1 MFKRLNDFIKILMK
15 GKSMCTQAY
24 LELTKHCPI
33 KVGDTVKLLRKFEA
47 GEMGTSCKTD
57 DVDKFDFIGDE
68 MKVVK
73 ITEQGGYRLM
83 CSDGKKRHYPFFVL
97 EKVDE
102 SSKVVNMTISD
113 IETFLKDNGEIA
125 DDQILHIVAED

>member
-1 MFKRLNDFIKILMK
+1 MFNFIKALLK
-15 GKSMCTQAY
+15 GKQSMCTQAY

-33 KVGDTVKLLRKFEA
+33 KVGDTVKLLRKFAA

-73 ITEQGGYRLM
+73 ITAQGGYQLM

-102 SSKVVNMTISD
+102 SSKVVEMSISD
-113 IETFLKDNGEIA
+113 IEASLIENGDMT
-125 DDQILHIVAED
+125 DDQTLHIVAD